1 MSNKAR
7 KRIWSMSLV
16 MSIAIIGTLA
26 AFVVLANNP
35 GSTAAHGGSV
45 QNHCDELA
53 SHGGL
58 FQQDGIDQHD
68 DDWEMNPDGP
78 HTCADGAGNP
88 DDTTDTGN
96 GNGNGMMDD
105 RMHAAM
111 PTAYALQALDN
122 GARLDWDAPKTTGDG
137 ATVIGYRIDRDA
149 WHANAMNPVNMYGD
163 ATIDLH
169 EATPTDLSD
178 LGLAYGTTYTYMVQA
193 IVEYDLE
200 NWWNNLNCPMMNG
213 VVMPGADEPQVGS
226 DDPMASPKSPY
237 CEMYDD
243 LSADAMTVVARA
255 YAKQAGKYPD
265 YNSYGRYA
273 LGEWTAKRSTTTAD
287 SGGRLMA
294 LLDPPSMVN
303 MLSATPACADRV
315 TVMWQA
321 PADFGTVPATDDNGV
336 YVGPDYIGG
345 NRAGKEEVGTKATS
359 VTYQVQ
365 RMVNNGAWVSVT
377 PVGMTYTDTNVE
389 YENSYKYRVRA
400 MNGAGLYGPWAMET
414 EDLTE
419 PAEPQMPRSLN
430 VDPVNGTVELQW
442 DPPTDTEGLWRKMA
456 DFDRAG
462 DESGNLQY
470 IVQRKVGN
478 GNWQTLP
485 IANPPTMATQYHKY
499 ADNFADT
506 LTQAYTDTSPPVG
519 SVSYRVAALVHGC
532 NPSPFN
538 QKDPVTIVA
547 QPLGSATGLST
558 TTGATAGTVELTWTA
573 GTSSTRHWLAG
584 VKVSDWEAG
593 DFSNIIWRA
602 TTGQSSDTVTG
613 LTSGAQYAFTVL
625 SGDAS
630 SWDSTWAPSSA

>member
-1 MSNKAR
+1 MSNKTR
-7 KRIWSMSLV
+7 KHIWPVSVV
-16 MSIAIIGTLA
+16 MSIAIIGALA
-26 AFVVLANNP
+26 AFLVLAAAP
-35 GSTAAHGGSV
+35 GETDAHGGTPHDCS
-45 QNHCDELA
+45 
-53 SHGGL
+53 GL
-58 FQQDGIDQHD
+58 SAVNQGVHDAFANPGDDLCSDSGDG
-68 DDWEMNPDGP
+68 
-78 HTCADGAGNP
+78 
-88 DDTTDTGN
+88 GN
-96 GNGNGMMDD
+96 GNGDNGMTDD
-105 RMHAAM
+105 AVHATM
-111 PTAYALQALDN
+111 PMAYDLQTLDN
-122 GARLDWDAPKTTGDG
+122 GARLDWEMPKTTAPG
-137 ATVIGYRIDRDA
+137 ATVVGYRIDRDA
-149 WHANAMNPVNMYGD
+149 WNSNAMNPINMYGD
-163 ATIDLH
+163 TTIDLH

-178 LGLAYGTTYTYMVQA
+178 LGLAYRTTYTYMVRA
-193 IVEYDLE
+193 IVEYDVE
-200 NWWNNLNCPMMNG
+200 HWWNNLNCVMMNG
-213 VVMPGADEPQVGS
+213 VVMPTADEPQVGP
-226 DDPMASPKSPY
+226 DTAGTAPY
-237 CEMYDD
+237 CVMYDD
-243 LSADAMTVVARA
+243 LSDGAKAVVHRA

-265 YNSYGRYA
+265 YGSYGRYA
-273 LGEWTAKRSTTTAD
+273 LGEWTAKRSVTTAD

-294 LLDPPSMVN
+294 LLDPPTAVK

-315 TVMWQA
+315 SVMWQA
-321 PADFGTVPATDDNGV
+321 PDDFGTVPATDDNGV

-345 NRAGKEEVGTKATS
+345 NRAGKEEVGTNATS

-365 RMVNNGAWVSVT
+365 RMANNGVWADVT
-377 PVGMTYTDTNVE
+377 PVGMTYTDTNVA

-400 MNGAGLYGPWAMET
+400 MNGAGLYGPWTMVT
-414 EDLTE
+414 ENLTE
-419 PAEPQMPRSLN
+419 PDEPQMPRSLN

-442 DPPTDTEGLWRKMA
+442 DPPTDTEGLWRTMA

-485 IANPPTMATQYHKY
+485 IENPPKMATQYHKY

-519 SVSYRVAALVHGC
+519 LVSYRVAALVHGC

-547 QPLGSATGLST
+547 QPLGSATGLSAT
-558 TTGATAGTVELTWTA
+558 AGATAGTADLTWTS

-593 DFSNIIWRA
+593 DFSNMIWRA

-625 SGDAS
+625 SGGAN
-630 SWDSTWAPSSA
+630 SWDGTWAPIQRVTPN

>member
-1 MSNKAR
+1 
-7 KRIWSMSLV
+7 
-16 MSIAIIGTLA
+16 
-26 AFVVLANNP
+26 
-35 GSTAAHGGSV
+35 
-45 QNHCDELA
+45 
-53 SHGGL
+53 
-58 FQQDGIDQHD
+58 
-68 DDWEMNPDGP
+68 
-78 HTCADGAGNP
+78 
-88 DDTTDTGN
+88 
-96 GNGNGMMDD
+96 MMGDAV
-105 RMHAAM
+105 HATM
-111 PTAYALQALDN
+111 PMDFWLEGLDN
-122 GARLDWDAPKTTGDG
+122 GARLDWDAPE
-137 ATVIGYRIDRDA
+137 TVADNAMVVAYQIDRDA
-149 WHANAMNPVNMYGD
+149 WNAMLGHPINMYGD
-163 ATIDLH
+163 ATIKVYAH
-169 EATPTDLSD
+169 ETDHSD
-178 LGLAYGTTYTYMVQA
+178 LGLAYETVYTYMVRA
-193 IVEYDLE
+193 VVHYNVEG
-200 NWWNNLNCPMMNG
+200 WWNMLNCVEMNDA
-213 VVMPGADEPQVGS
+213 VTPTSEEPAVGADTDGTT
-226 DDPMASPKSPY
+226 Y
-237 CEMYDD
+237 CKMYDN
-243 LSADAMTVVARA
+243 LSAEAMVVVQRA
-255 YAKQAGKYPD
+255 YAGLDAMEYTYYGAW
-265 YNSYGRYA
+265 SYKRA
-273 LGEWTAKRSTTTAD
+273 LETAE
-287 SGGRLMA
+287 SGGRLEA
-294 LLDPPSMVN
+294 LLDPPTMVR

-315 TVMWQA
+315 SVMWQA
-321 PADFGTVPATDDNGV
+321 PNDMGTVPATDQNGV
-336 YVGPDYIGG
+336 YVGPDYIGADD
-345 NRAGKEEVGTKATS
+345 AGREEVGTDATM

-365 RMVNNGAWVSVT
+365 RMVNNGPWAAVP
-377 PVGMTYTDTNVE
+377 PVGMTYTDTNVA
-389 YENSYKYRVRA
+389 YGSSYKYRVRA
-400 MNGAGLYGPWAMET
+400 MNGAGLYGPWAVVT

-519 SVSYRVAALVHGC
+519 LVSYRVAALVHGC

-625 SGDAS
+625 SGGAN
-630 SWDSTWAPSSA
+630 SWDSTWAPIQRVTPN